1 MKNLLLIIVLMLNPT
16 LYAQTTI
23 RKTLEEK
30 QIGFFQIK
38 VIQSIKD
45 GDSSNY
51 ILITYRNAKYQ
62 ALVDYNT
69 IALNL
74 KDEIITISSELK
86 KFSELTDK
94 VDVNYKDSNIELDSY
109 DSSKNV
115 YLSDSRN
122 GEYNSMTR
130 AQAAK
135 FSSILESYAN
145 NYFK

>member
-1 MKNLLLIIVLMLNPT
+1 MFNIT
-16 LYAQTTI
+16 LFAQTTI

-30 QIGFFQIK
+30 QIGFFQVK

-45 GDSSNY
+45 EDSSNY
-51 ILITYRNAKYQ
+51 ILVTYRNAKYQ
-62 ALVDYNT
+62 ALVDYNS
-69 IALNL
+69 IVLNL
-74 KDEIITISSELK
+74 KDDIITISSELK

-109 DSSKNV
+109 DSSKNI

-122 GEYNSMTR
+122 GKYNTMTR

-135 FSSILESYAN
+135 LAMILESYGN
-145 NYFK
+145 KYFK